1 MTWNNQPSVTGSAAT
16 AATVANNTWMQ
27 WTVTSLVQA
36 MMAGTNYGFMLEDS
50 AEDTGN
56 NTQTYQSREGT
67 NVPELDLTFG

>member
-1 MTWNNQPSVTGSAAT
+1 
-16 AATVANNTWMQ
+16 MQ

-36 MMAGTNYGFMLEDS
+36 MMAGSNYGFMLADS